1 MGGVINC
8 FYLLSVR
15 STLLPTHSQH
25 PPFPASASTRRN
37 RLKEARL
44 GFHGVVSSLFTLIC
58 FRPVLLPP
66 RTLLD
71 AFSLSL
77 SVSLSIRRECTL
89 LRKLYC
95 IIVQHIAVKQT
106 LHDDTRLVS
115 PIRDGEIFFNVAMK
129 YFSTKK
135 SKSFLRCYR
144 KSFYIVRQCFYN
156 EKRIYLYSFLNQS
169 INK

>member
-15 STLLPTHSQH
+15 STLLPTHPQH

-58 FRPVLLPP
+58 FRPMLLPP
-66 RTLLD
+66 RTLLG
-71 AFSLSL
+71 AFSLSR
-77 SVSLSIRRECTL
+77 SIRRECTL

-106 LHDDTRLVS
+106 LYNDMRSVS
-115 PIRDGEIFFNVAMK
+115 PNRDGEIFFNVPMK
-129 YFSTKK
+129 YFSRKF
-135 SKSFLRCYR
+135 SR
-144 KSFYIVRQCFYN
+144 KST
-156 EKRIYLYSFLNQS
+156 SFFTLLRT
-169 INK
+169 